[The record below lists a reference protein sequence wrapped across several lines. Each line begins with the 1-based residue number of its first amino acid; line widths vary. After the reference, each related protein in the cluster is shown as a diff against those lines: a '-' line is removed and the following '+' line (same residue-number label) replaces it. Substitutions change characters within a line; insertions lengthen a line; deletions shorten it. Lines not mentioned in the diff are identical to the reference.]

1 MLVDPFLLAAVAAV
15 LFLFYHLI
23 NRKYQFFAERGIP
36 YAKPTF
42 LLGNGASVLLKK
54 EDLLKNV
61 QRTYNAFPN
70 AKIMGMFDF
79 IKPIMMIRDPDA
91 IKQIGVKDFD
101 HFVDHTPLFTPADC
115 EDVGTNSLFGNSL
128 FALRGQKWRDMR
140 ATLSPAFTGSKMRH
154 MFELVLDCARS
165 TAEFFR
171 EEANAG
177 RTTEYE
183 MKNVFSR
190 FSTDVI
196 GSVAFGIKVDSLR
209 EQDNDF
215 FVKGKALL
223 NFQNLKTLV
232 TVIMLRSA
240 PKLMHRLNVDITSP
254 KMNAYFKDMI
264 LDNMKQRE
272 IHGIVRNDMIN
283 ILMQVQK
290 GALQHQKDEQD
301 QKDAG
306 FATVEESSVGKA
318 LNNRVWSEN
327 ELVAQCFLFFLAG
340 FDTVST
346 CLTFVSYEL
355 MANPDVQQKLYEE
368 IMAVE
373 KSLDGK
379 PLSYEVLQKMQY
391 LDMVISETLRL
402 WPPAPFVDR
411 YCVKDYLFDDGQGTK
426 IPIEKGQIIWFPI
439 TALHHDAKYFPDPDR
454 FDPERFNEQNRPK
467 INPATY
473 LPFGVGP
480 RNCIGSRFAL
490 MEVKAIVYHL
500 VKNFSLEQGAKSRV
514 PLKLEKSMIAMIV
527 EGGMWLK
534 FTPRDGGK

>member
-1 MLVDPFLLAAVAAV
+1 MLDPFLLAAFAAV
-15 LFLFYHLI
+15 IFLVYHLL

-36 YAKPTF
+36 YVKPTL

-54 EDLLKNV
+54 EDLLQNI
-61 QRTYNAFPN
+61 QRTYETFPN
-70 AKIMGMFDF
+70 AKIMGIFDF
-79 IKPIMMIRDPDA
+79 VKPIMMIRDPDA

-165 TAEFFR
+165 TAEYFR
-171 EEANAG
+171 EEAKSG

-215 FVKGKALL
+215 FVKGKAML
-223 NFQNLKTLV
+223 NFQNLKSLIK
-232 TVIMLRSA
+232 VIMLRSA
-240 PKLMHRLNVDITSP
+240 PGLMNRLNVDITSP
-254 KMNAYFKDMI
+254 QMNAYFKDMI
-264 LDNMKQRE
+264 MDNMKQRE
-272 IHGIVRNDMIN
+272 INGIVRNDMIN

-290 GALQHQKDEQD
+290 GALLHQKDEQD
-301 QKDAG
+301 TKDAG

-318 LNNRVWSEN
+318 LHNRVWSEN

-355 MANPDVQQKLYEE
+355 LANPDVQQKLFEE

-373 KSLDGK
+373 ASLDGK
-379 PLSYEVLQKMQY
+379 LLSYEVLQKMQY
-391 LDMVISETLRL
+391 LDQIISETLRL

-411 YCVKDYLFDDGQGTK
+411 YCVKDYLFDDGQGTR
-426 IPIEKGQIIWFPI
+426 IPIEKGQIVWFPI
-439 TALHHDAKYFPDPDR
+439 TALHHDAKYFPEPNR
-454 FDPERFNEQNRPK
+454 FDPERFSEQNRPK
-467 INPATY
+467 INPGAY

-500 VKNFSLEQGAKSRV
+500 VKNFTLERSGKSRV
-514 PLKLEKSMIAMIV
+514 PLKLEKSYIAMIV
-527 EGGMWLK
+527 EGGMWLE
-534 FTPRDGGK
+534 FRPRA